1 VQQLKKQL
9 KIQTHTPIVA
19 LVIVIVCAVSQLT
32 ASSHT
37 EHAISKQASSTP
49 ADAKVYF
56 GLKVAVGQKFGN
68 VFAKIVSY
76 QGGGIDEYARR
87 IGGSAHY
94 EVLDATPE
102 RPRFLLRDRYDGLAS
117 SSTTMESRDSG
128 ATYCSVDTGKC
139 QAYLDDSGVAFDAF
153 LWGHPSGPIVPGMT
167 WKVELPVPWE
177 LGPPGTQLI
186 SVVQTDSANHE
197 VMLKREGSGDG
208 VFANDQ
214 KQIKVKKDG
223 KEYTVDV
230 TPGLAHWVGYTIF
243 QNGITVSDE
252 LVVTRSLKISSK
264 EFGSADISER
274 QFTLLNLAPPDLL

>member
-1 VQQLKKQL
+1 MKKQPN
-9 KIQTHTPIVA
+9 IQAYTPIVA
-19 LVIVIVCAVSQLT
+19 LVVAIVCAASQLT
-32 ASSHT
+32 AASHA
-37 EHAISKQASSTP
+37 EHAMSKQTSSPP

-56 GLKVAVGQKFGN
+56 GLKLAVGQKLGN

-128 ATYCSVDTGKC
+128 ATYCSVDSGKC

-153 LWGHPSGPIVPGMT
+153 LWGHPSGPIVPGMV

-186 SVVQTDSANHE
+186 SVVQTDPANHE
-197 VMLKREGSGDG
+197 VMLKREGIGDG
-208 VFANDQ
+208 AFANDQ

-230 TPGLAHWVGYTIF
+230 TPGSAHWVGYTIF